1 MCFWK
6 EFGHERHEIAEEDI
20 VTYKAVEKVNSNN
33 FKSMYYS
40 FHYAST
46 IGYGKVVDLEELDK
60 KRFLTKEVFH
70 SYANADLAG
79 NELAIRPRPRC
90 YAIVKCIIPKGSAF
104 WYNSEKGEYASE
116 CIKIIEE
123 VETV

>member
-6 EFGHERHEIAEEDI
+6 EPSHERHEIAEEDI
-20 VTYKAVEKVNSNN
+20 VTYKAVEKINSNN

-40 FHYAST
+40 FHYTST
-46 IGYGKVVDLEELDK
+46 IGYGNVVDLKELDK

-70 SYANADLAG
+70 SYANADLAE
-79 NELAIRPRPRC
+79 NDLVIRPRPRC
-90 YAIVKCIIPKGSAF
+90 YAIVKCVIPKGSAF
-104 WYNSEKGEYASE
+104 WHNSEKGEYASE

-123 VETV
+123 VEAV

>member
-6 EFGHERHEIAEEDI
+6 EPSHERHEIAENDI
-20 VTYKAVEKVNSNN
+20 VTYKAVEKINSNN
-33 FKSMYYS
+33 FKSMYYG
-40 FHYAST
+40 FRYALT
-46 IGYGKVVDLEELDK
+46 IGYGKVVDLGELDK

-79 NELAIRPRPRC
+79 NELVIRPRPRC
-90 YAIVKCIIPKGSAF
+90 YAIVKCVIPKGSAF

-123 VETV
+123 VEAI

>member
-1 MCFWK
+1 
-6 EFGHERHEIAEEDI
+6 
-20 VTYKAVEKVNSNN
+20 
-33 FKSMYYS
+33 MYYG
-40 FHYAST
+40 FRYALT
-46 IGYGKVVDLEELDK
+46 IGYGKVVDLDELDK

-90 YAIVKCIIPKGSAF
+90 YAIVKCVIPKRSAF
-104 WYNSEKGEYASE
+104 WYNSESGEYASE

-123 VETV
+123 VESV